1 MKKGRPSLAPKK
13 LKDGYYISIT
23 LKNKAK
29 PIRIM
34 RETIEELQY
43 AKEKFKN
50 SNFQYL
56 GQVENHVWID
66 GELKGKQT
74 T

>member
-1 MKKGRPSLAPKK
+1 
-13 LKDGYYISIT
+13 
-23 LKNKAK
+23 
-29 PIRIM
+29 M

-43 AKEKFKN
+43 AKEEFKN

-56 GQVENHVWID
+56 GQLENHVWID
-66 GELKGKQT
+66 GIHKGKQT

>member
-1 MKKGRPSLAPKK
+1 
-13 LKDGYYISIT
+13 
-23 LKNKAK
+23 
-29 PIRIM
+29 M

-43 AKEKFKN
+43 AKEEFKN